1 MDRIGFKATFSREI
15 RRMTSRKIYLYAIF
29 LVPIAMTLFFVDLL
43 DSGLPLKTPSGIV
56 DLDHSELSR
65 TVTRSL
71 DAEELLDINYHLE
84 SYSKAMDHVRR
95 GDIFGFFVIPA
106 NFETDALAGRTP
118 TLEYYSNMTYF
129 VPGTL
134 SFKGFKTIAVGTSAG
149 ALRTTLISTGI
160 DPQMIGPLIQPVSVD
175 QHLIGNPWMNY
186 SYYLSPSFLFG
197 VLALMIMMITVYSIT
212 TEIKMH
218 TSPLWIAVAGG
229 KMRIALSAKLLP
241 YTILFVIVGIAM
253 LAILLGF
260 RHFPVNGTVGNIVV
274 AMILFV
280 PACQCFAAFVCT
292 IVPNPRLA
300 LSVVCL
306 IGVLTF
312 SFAGFSFPVDKM
324 YGSIAILSYI
334 VPVRYLFE
342 IYTNEAILGAPAFY
356 SRWFFLALV
365 AFYPLPALLSRRLKN
380 ACLKPIYVP

>member
-1 MDRIGFKATFSREI
+1 MSRTGFSEVFKREI
-15 RRMTSRKIYLYAIF
+15 RRMTSRKVYLYTIF
-29 LVPIAMTLFFVDLL
+29 LVPVAMTFFFVDLL
-43 DSGLPLKTPSGIV
+43 DKGLPLKTPAAVV

-71 DAEELLDINYHLE
+71 DAEEVLDITMQLE
-84 SYSKAMDHVRR
+84 SYSKAMDCIRR
-95 GDIFGFFVIPA
+95 GEIFGFFIIPA
-106 NFETDALAGRTP
+106 NFEANALAGRTP

-134 SFKGFKTIAVGTSAG
+134 SFKGFKTVAVGTSAG

-160 DPQMIGPLIQPVSVD
+160 DPQLIAPMIQPVAID

-197 VLALMIMMITVYSIT
+197 VLALMIMITTVYSVT
-212 TEIKMH
+212 SEIKMG
-218 TSPLWIAVAGG
+218 TSPQWIAMSGG
-229 KMRIALSAKLLP
+229 KMRIALTGKLLP
-241 YTILFVIVGIAM
+241 YTILYTIVGLAV

-260 RHFPVNGTVGNIVV
+260 RHFPVNGTVGNIIL

-280 PACQCFAAFVCT
+280 PSCQCFATFICT

-300 LSVVCL
+300 LSVVSL
-306 IGVLTF
+306 IGILTF
-312 SFAGFSFPVDKM
+312 SFAGFSFPVEKM

-356 SRWFFLALV
+356 SRWFFLAL
-365 AFYPLPALLSRRLKN
+365 AIFYPLPALLAKRLKK
-380 ACLKPIYVP
+380 ACLKPVYVP